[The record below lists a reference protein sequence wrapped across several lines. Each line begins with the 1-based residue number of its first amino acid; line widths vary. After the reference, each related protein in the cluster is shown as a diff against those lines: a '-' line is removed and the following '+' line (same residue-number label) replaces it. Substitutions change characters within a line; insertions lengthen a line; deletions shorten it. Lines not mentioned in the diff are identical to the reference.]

1 MCGPGA
7 SILTHTRTHME
18 KKGEL
23 AGELH
28 MPTYSICIYIYI

>member
-7 SILTHTRTHME
+7 SILTHTHME

-28 MPTYSICIYIYI
+28 MSTYSICIYI